1 MDNEYDFGGLGRTKM
16 NLDGPMWNWTD
27 LWYKY
32 TFLIRSVK
40 IVIFLQKTP
49 NHLYFYTT
57 NLSSPTKRSTIV
69 LKQFSYGKFP
79 VHEFSVSSS
88 GNLPF

>member
-1 MDNEYDFGGLGRTKM
+1 MKIYKAFVFFLGKEGLLDNEYDFGGLGRTKM

-40 IVIFLQKTP
+40 IVIF
-49 NHLYFYTT
+49 
-57 NLSSPTKRSTIV
+57 
-69 LKQFSYGKFP
+69 
-79 VHEFSVSSS
+79 
-88 GNLPF
+88 